1 MTDLMKKI
9 VLKVWVIAGI
19 LAVTYPFLFAI
30 ILWLAVK
37 LWE

>member
-1 MTDLMKKI
+1 MTKLSKEI
-9 VLKVWVIAGI
+9 VLKVSAVAGI